1 MEVILK
7 FFFILFALVFSTVFS
22 QVSRAEEYTEP
33 GRFGA
38 EWAVTEDTV
47 FLGPTYKS
55 NKIDAAFFISG
66 HKFDDG
72 APAQSWVVNSRV
84 GYRYNLGSHNYLAG
98 GLLANYVVKG
108 KDYGTG
114 VGSTFNN
121 TKGATNIPGV
131 DIAGAGRFGPY
142 LAIQRHFAHSG
153 VFVEIAVMLYAYQ
166 TNIMN
171 DTQGNRVTSHADRF
185 LESGYVGMGYLFGD
199 SGDDLKKD

>member
-1 MEVILK
+1 MKLLLCS
-7 FFFILFALVFSTVFS
+7 LFLITSIFSTIAH
-22 QVSRAEEYTEP
+22 AEEEYVEP

-55 NKIDAAFFISG
+55 DKVDAAFFLSG

-72 APAQSWVVNSRV
+72 APAQSWVVNTRL
-84 GYRYNLGSHNYLAG
+84 GYRYNLGSHNYVAA
-98 GLLANYVVKG
+98 GLLANYVAKG

-121 TKGATNIPGV
+121 TKSTTSIPGV
-131 DIAGAGRFGPY
+131 DIAGAGRVGPY

-153 VFVEIAVMLYAYQ
+153 VFLEIAVMLYAYQ

-171 DTQGNRVTSHADRF
+171 DGQGNRVTSHADRF

-199 SGDDLKKD
+199 SGDDIKKN